1 MTKIKIGD
9 LVSLKNHPF
18 GLDSDNVKI
27 SAFAAM
33 TPPILVVSEIMNST
47 TEFDAETGEEKPK
60 QVKCIFYSHKS
71 HKFESYWF
79 NIKQLKII
87 SEFNFGNNNEEE
99 EKNDLVSK
107 TNKKGE
113 FNATLDSNLS
123 DIGIEYPKSKILNK
137 LKGDFLNKQVILKSC
152 DHELGKIKTTFSKVD
167 NKSSQKVNSHLDFLP
182 PVLTVIDVKL
192 NDEKIS
198 FNTKSGNQKKIIS
211 YFLLKCKWYNPSS
224 GGFSED
230 FIPIETVLI
239 LPEIKSLEL
248 ISELISDKL
257 FIKQIS
263 KNHIVL
269 ESGVVID
276 HSYIQPI
283 EIIFNHYYYK
293 VKYYDFFKNKFNEID
308 LSNIDLDGETA
319 ELSDFITEKIPEY
332 RKQLQEFS
340 SVKEYVFVVGNYYRI
355 TYKDLQDKITRRIIL
370 VKEFIKDKVIIADC
384 LLRDGEERHFRL
396 KESILKVEVLD
407 SKFF

>member
-1 MTKIKIGD
+1 MTKIRIGD

-18 GLDSDNVKI
+18 GIDADNVKI
-27 SAFAAM
+27 SAFAGM
-33 TPPILVVSEIMNST
+33 TPPILVVSEIMNSI
-47 TEFDAETGEEKPK
+47 TEFDGDTGEEKPK

-71 HKFESYWF
+71 HKFENYWF
-79 NIKQLKII
+79 NVKQLKII
-87 SEFNFGNNNEEE
+87 SKFEDDDEDE
-99 EKNDLVSK
+99 EKNVVVS
-107 TNKKGE
+107 KKGE
-113 FNATLDSNLS
+113 FNTALDSSLS
-123 DIGIEYPKSKILNK
+123 DVGIEYPKSNILSE
-137 LKGDFLNKQVILKSC
+137 LKKDFLNRQVILKSC
-152 DHELGKIKTTFSKVD
+152 DHELGKIKSTFSKVD
-167 NKSSQKVNSHLDFLP
+167 NKSSQKLNSHLDFLP

-230 FIPIETVLI
+230 FIPIETVL
-239 LPEIKSLEL
+239 LVQEVKSLEL
-248 ISELISDKL
+248 ISQFILDKL
-257 FIKQIS
+257 FLRQ
-263 KNHIVL
+263 NLENQIVL

-276 HSYIQPI
+276 HSYFQPI

-293 VKYYDFFKNKFNEID
+293 LKYYDFFKNRFNEID
-308 LSNIDLDGETA
+308 LSKIDLDEETV

-332 RKQLQEFS
+332 KKQLEEFS
-340 SVKEYVFVVGNYYRI
+340 SVKEFDFIVGNYYRI
-355 TYKDLQDKITRRIIL
+355 TYKDLQEKITRRIIL

-396 KESILKVEVLD
+396 DGGILKIEVLD
-407 SKFF
+407 SKFFI

>member
-1 MTKIKIGD
+1 MTKIRIGD

-47 TEFDAETGEEKPK
+47 VEFDGGTGDEKPK

-71 HKFESYWF
+71 HKFENYWF
-79 NIKQLKII
+79 NVKQLKII
-87 SEFNFGNNNEEE
+87 SEFNFGDNEDK
-99 EKNDLVSK
+99 EKNDVVSK
-107 TNKKGE
+107 TSKKGE
-113 FNATLDSNLS
+113 FDATSDSNLS
-123 DIGIEYPKSKILNK
+123 DIGIEYPKSKILGE
-137 LKGDFLNKQVILKSC
+137 LKKDFLNKQVILKSC
-152 DHELGKIKTTFSKVD
+152 DHELGKIKTTFSQVD
-167 NKSSQKVNSHLDFLP
+167 NKLSQKVNSHLDFLP

-224 GGFSED
+224 GAFSED

-239 LPEIKSLEL
+239 IPAIKSLEL
-248 ISELISDKL
+248 ISELILNKL
-257 FIKQIS
+257 FLKQ
-263 KNHIVL
+263 KFQNHIVL
-269 ESGVVID
+269 ESGIVFD

-283 EIIFNHYYYK
+283 ELIFNHYYYK
-293 VKYYDFFKNKFNEID
+293 LRYYDFFKNKFNEIE
-308 LSNIDLDGETA
+308 LLKIDLDGETV

-332 RKQLQEFS
+332 KTQLQDFS
-340 SVKEYVFVVGNYYRI
+340 NVKDYVFDVGSYYRI
-355 TYKDLQDKITRRIIL
+355 TYKDLQDKITRRVIL
-370 VKEFIKDKVIIADC
+370 VKEFIKGKVIIADC

-396 KESILKVEVLD
+396 TDGSILKVEVLD
-407 SKFF
+407 SAFF